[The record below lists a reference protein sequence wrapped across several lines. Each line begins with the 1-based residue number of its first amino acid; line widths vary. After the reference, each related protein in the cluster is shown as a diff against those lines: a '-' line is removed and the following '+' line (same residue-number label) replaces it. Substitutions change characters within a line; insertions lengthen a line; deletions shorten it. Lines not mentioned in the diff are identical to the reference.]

1 MALFQSTLPRGSDGY
16 IHWLA
21 LQGTISI
28 HAPSRERLSL
38 SFGGFK
44 IILYFN
50 PRSLAGATG
59 MPDHRSPPPLGISI
73 HAPSRERPLE
83 MLTSKSL
90 THFNP
95 RSLAGATAPKRA
107 AACSQ
112 QISIHAPSR
121 ERQAQYQLA
130 MAALQ
135 FQSTLPRGSDSILL
149 PADSFD
155 FYFNPRSLAGATWP
169 W

>member
-21 LQGTISI
+21 LQGTISIHAPSRERLSSLSWTSAALLFQSTLPRGSDTSATSITINQFRISI

-95 RSLAGATAPKRA
+95 RSLAGATAG
-107 AACSQ
+107 
-112 QISIHAPSR
+112 
-121 ERQAQYQLA
+121 
-130 MAALQ
+130 
-135 FQSTLPRGSDSILL
+135 QSV
-149 PADSFD
+149 
-155 FYFNPRSLAGATWP
+155 
-169 W
+169 